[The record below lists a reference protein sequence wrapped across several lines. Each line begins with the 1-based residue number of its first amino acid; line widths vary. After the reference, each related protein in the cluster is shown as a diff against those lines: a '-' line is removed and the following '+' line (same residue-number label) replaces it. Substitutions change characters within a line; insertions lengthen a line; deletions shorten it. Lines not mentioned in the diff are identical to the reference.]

1 MREKATAR
9 ESRESVAQEL
19 SRSLPTPVRRF
30 PGSNGADRDAVGSAN
45 GEMWLKDD
53 GVTAESYGGN
63 KVRKLAP
70 LLADAMT
77 RGSRRIVTF
86 GAAGSH
92 HVLATTWFA
101 RAVGMGTMAL
111 LAPQPHTQHAEL
123 ILRCA
128 VGAGLQ
134 VHPIASLSDLP
145 RLGTRL
151 SRGDYLIGPGGMG
164 ALGASG
170 YFDAAL
176 ELEGQVSAG
185 KLPPPDWIV
194 VAAGSGSTLAGLL
207 AGLSQTTLRSS
218 LVGVCVAPNPAI
230 RPIVLSQALAVAK
243 LRGVSFRPAEV
254 NARLHFDRSRIGKGY
269 GHPVEVSEFIQNTAR
284 DLGLRLDPT
293 YSAKAL
299 AAAYELAAR
308 LGAGSRVLYWQTL
321 SATFPPGLQD
331 SAPALESLPIA
342 VRRLLVDPK
351 GITRARGSDTVIPI
365 G

>member
-9 ESRESVAQEL
+9 GSRESVAQEL
-19 SRSLPTPVRRF
+19 SQSLPTPVRRF
-30 PGSNGADRDAVGSAN
+30 LGPKGVDHDAVGSPN
-45 GEMWLKDD
+45 GEMWVKDD
-53 GVTAESYGGN
+53 GLTARSYGGN

-70 LLADAMT
+70 LLADAVT
-77 RGSRRIVTF
+77 RGARRIVTF

-101 RAVGMGTMAL
+101 RAVGLDTMAL
-111 LAPQPHTQHAEL
+111 LAPQPHTPHAEL
-123 ILRCA
+123 VLRCA

-134 VHPIASLSDLP
+134 VHPIASLLDMP
-145 RLGTRL
+145 RLATRR

-176 ELEGQVSAG
+176 ELASQVSAG
-185 KLPPPDWIV
+185 ELPPPDWIV

-207 AGLSQTTLRSS
+207 AGLSQTALRSS
-218 LVGVCVAPNPAI
+218 LIGVCVAPNPAI
-230 RPIVLSQALAVAK
+230 RPIVMTQALAVAK
-243 LRGVSFRPAEV
+243 LRDVSFRPAEV

-269 GHPVEVSEFIQNTAR
+269 GHPVEVPEFVWNAAR

-293 YSAKAL
+293 YTAKAL
-299 AAAYELAAR
+299 AAACELAVR

-321 SATFPPGLQD
+321 SSTLPPGLED
-331 SAPALESLPIA
+331 TAPALESLPVA
-342 VRRLLVDPK
+342 VRRLLVDPNR
-351 GITRARGSDTVIPI
+351 ITRSRQ
-365 G
+365 